1 MKTLIGASAVVLA
14 MTSAAHA
21 EKIGVTMAAFDDNF
35 LTVLRAGMQEH
46 AAELDSELQL
56 EDAQNEVGKQLNQ
69 IQNFVA
75 SGVDAIIVN
84 PVDTDA
90 TIPMTQ
96 LAEQAGI
103 PLVYVNREP
112 VNLKQLPANQ
122 AYVGSQEIEAGNQ
135 QGQYACELLKA
146 MGKSE
151 ANVAILMGD
160 LSNQAARLRT
170 QGAEDIFATDECNF
184 IKVVEKQT
192 AMWQRTLGSDMVT
205 NWLSTGLQ
213 LDAILAN
220 NDEMA
225 VGAAQALR
233 NSGADF
239 DQIVVAGVD
248 GTLDA
253 KAMIQSG
260 EIDHTVFQDAVGQGY
275 GAVAAAVG
283 LARGEEV
290 KQITYIPFQLI
301 TPENLDQF
309 ASSN

>member
-1 MKTLIGASAVVLA
+1 MKTLISASAIALA
-14 MTSAAHA
+14 VTSAAHA

-35 LTVLRAGMQEH
+35 LTVLRTGMQEH
-46 AAELDSELQL
+46 AATMDSELQL
-56 EDAQNEVGKQLNQ
+56 EDAQNEVGRQLNQ

-103 PLVYVNREP
+103 PLVFVNREP
-112 VNLKQLPANQ
+112 VNLKQLPATQ
-122 AYVGSQEIEAGNQ
+122 AYVGSLEIEAGNQ
-135 QGQYACELLKA
+135 QGQHACELLKA
-146 MGKSE
+146 MGKTE
-151 ANVAILMGD
+151 ARVAILMGD

-170 QGAEDIFATDECNF
+170 QGAEDIFAGDECGF
-184 IKVVEKQT
+184 IEVVEKQT

-205 NWLSTGLQ
+205 NWLSAGLEI
-213 LDAILAN
+213 DAVLAN

-233 NSGADF
+233 NAGADF
-239 DQIVVAGVD
+239 DQVVVAGVD
-248 GTLDA
+248 GTIDA

-260 EIDHTVFQDAVGQGY
+260 EIDHTVFQDAVGQGH
-275 GAVAAAVG
+275 GAVDAAVR

-290 KQITYIPFQLI
+290 EQISYIPFQLI